1 MDGESILALMIPLS
15 AIILGISAGIVGIV
29 TRHRQLLQRADLRH
43 KERLAAIEKG
53 LELPPDP
60 PEIDTRRPRYLL
72 KGLVWTFSGAAI
84 YLALD
89 ALAGADESRLG
100 FIPVAVG
107 VAYLIYYAVQ
117 GRHEEKAA
125 GNGSTPAAS

>member
-1 MDGESILALMIPLS
+1 MDGDSIFALMIPLS
-15 AIILGISAGIVGIV
+15 AIILGIGAGIVGIV

-60 PEIDTRRPRYLL
+60 PEIDARRPRYLL

-89 ALAGADESRLG
+89 ALAGTDESRLG
-100 FIPVAVG
+100 FIPVG
-107 VAYLIYYAVQ
+107 W
-117 GRHEEKAA
+117 
-125 GNGSTPAAS
+125 